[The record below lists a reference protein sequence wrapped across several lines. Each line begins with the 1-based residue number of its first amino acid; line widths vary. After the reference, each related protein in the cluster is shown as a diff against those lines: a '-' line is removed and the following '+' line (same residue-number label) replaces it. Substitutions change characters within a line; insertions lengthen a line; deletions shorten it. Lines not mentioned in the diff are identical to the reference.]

1 MGKKSLFNHCV
12 CVAMMVAAMTVTS
25 CTSKGDGQGD
35 NAQQGQ
41 SAYQF
46 MKVKKGDRTLNL
58 AYSATIRGKQDVAI
72 MPQVGGTITKVCV
85 TEGQQVRAGQT
96 LFIIDQ
102 VPFQAALRTAQA
114 NVQAAKAQLATAK
127 LNYDSQK
134 ELFAQQ
140 VVSQH
145 TLSTA
150 ENGYLTAQAGLA
162 QAEAALVNARNSL
175 SYTTVTSPANGQVGN
190 LPYRTGDLVSP
201 QIPTPLTTVSDNSE
215 MWVYF
220 SMTENQFLSF
230 TREYG
235 SMTAAARQMPAVSLL
250 LKDGSTYE
258 QEGKIESVSAVIDR
272 STGTVTCKAVFP
284 NPDGLLHSGLSGT
297 VQIPTAYKD
306 VVIIPQ
312 SATVSQQ
319 DKYLVYKVGKDGMAE
334 GVLVTVAPINDG
346 KEFIVTEGLK
356 EGDEILATGAGL
368 VRPGTKLK

>member
-1 MGKKSLFNHCV
+1 MGKKILFNHCV
-12 CVAMMVAAMTVTS
+12 CVAMLVAAMTVTACS
-25 CTSKGDGQGD
+25 SKGDSKGD
-35 NAQQGQ
+35 VAQQGQ

-58 AYSATIRGKQDVAI
+58 SYSATIRGKQDVAI

-102 VPFQAALRTAQA
+102 VPFQAALRTAEA

-134 ELFAQQ
+134 ELFNQQ

-175 SYTTVTSPANGQVGN
+175 SYTMVKAPANGQVGN

-220 SMTENQFLSF
+220 SMTENQFLNF

-235 SMTAAARQMPAVSLL
+235 SMSAAASQMPAVSLL
-250 LKDGSTYE
+250 LKDGTTYE
-258 QEGKIESVSAVIDR
+258 ETGKIESVSAVIDR

-284 NPDGLLHSGLSGT
+284 NPNGLLHSGLSGT
-297 VQIPTAYKD
+297 VQIPTLYKD
-306 VVIIPQ
+306 VVIVPQ

-319 DKYLVYKVGKDGMAE
+319 DKYLVYQVGKDGMAE
-334 GVLVTVAPINDG
+334 GTLVEVAPINDG
-346 KEFIVTEGLK
+346 KEFIVTKGLK

>member
-1 MGKKSLFNHCV
+1 MGKKILFNHCV
-12 CVAMMVAAMTVTS
+12 CAAMMVAAMTVTACS
-25 CTSKGDGQGD
+25 SKGDGKGD
-35 NAQQGQ
+35 AAQQGQ
-41 SAYQF
+41 SAYQL

-58 AYSATIRGKQDVAI
+58 SYSATIRGKQDVAI

-114 NVQAAKAQLATAK
+114 NVQAAKAQLATAR

-134 ELFAQQ
+134 ELFNQQ

-220 SMTENQFLSF
+220 SMTENQFLHF

-235 SMTAAARQMPAVSLL
+235 SMSAAASQMPAVSLL

-258 QEGKIESVSAVIDR
+258 AEGKIESVSAVIDR
-272 STGTVTCKAVFP
+272 STGTATCKAVFP
-284 NPDGLLHSGLSGT
+284 NPNGLLHSGLSGK
-297 VQIPTAYKD
+297 VLIPTVYKD

-319 DKYLVYKVGKDGMAE
+319 DKHLVYKAGKDGMAE
-334 GVLVTVAPINDG
+334 GVLVEVAPINDG
-346 KEFIVTEGLK
+346 KEFIVTKGLK

-368 VRPGTKLK
+368 VRPGTKIR

>member
-1 MGKKSLFNHCV
+1 MGKKILFNHCV
-12 CVAMMVAAMTVTS
+12 CVAMLVAAMTVTACS
-25 CTSKGDGQGD
+25 SKGDSKGD
-35 NAQQGQ
+35 AAQQGQ
-41 SAYQF
+41 NAYQF
-46 MKVKKGDRTLNL
+46 LKVKKGDRTLNL
-58 AYSATIRGKQDVAI
+58 SYSATIRGKQDVAI

-102 VPFQAALRTAQA
+102 VPFQAALRTAEA

-134 ELFAQQ
+134 ELFNQQ

-175 SYTTVTSPANGQVGN
+175 SYTMVKAPANGQVGN

-220 SMTENQFLSF
+220 SMTENQFLNF

-235 SMTAAARQMPAVSLL
+235 SMSAAASQMPAVSLL

-258 QEGKIESVSAVIDR
+258 ETGKIESVSAVIDR

-284 NPDGLLHSGLSGT
+284 NPNGLLHSGLSGT
-297 VQIPTAYKD
+297 VLIPTLYKD
-306 VVIIPQ
+306 VVIVPQ

-319 DKYLVYKVGKDGMAE
+319 DKYLVYQVGKDGMAE
-334 GVLVTVAPINDG
+334 GTLVEVAPINDG
-346 KEFIVTEGLK
+346 KEFIVTKGLK

-368 VRPGTKLK
+368 VRPGTRLK